1 MKQYGINRTARRRVS
16 MGRPCKEELPA
27 IGYLSYTVRETHVTS
42 PKLLEYIIE
51 IKYVR
56 SESIDARTPLSLPFV
71 SRPQIGPRCHRSYTQ
86 KRTDV
91 QGANITCYP
100 PHLYLTT
107 SKTSYKR
114 VRPTI
119 NPYPTN
125 QPLHPPTCL
134 VLLFLRLLSF
144 LRRC

>member
-86 KRTDV
+86 KRTCS
-91 QGANITCYP
+91 GSEHNMLSTPSLPYNLENIIQKSP
-100 PHLYLTT
+100 ARHKPLPNQPTT
-107 SKTSYKR
+107 SSTHLSCSSFSSTS
-114 VRPTI
+114 
-119 NPYPTN
+119 
-125 QPLHPPTCL
+125 
-134 VLLFLRLLSF
+134 
-144 LRRC
+144 